1 MKIIGE
7 MMFDLSKMFI
17 LPCTLP
23 SKKQQLYL
31 SNEFFMGLQFD
42 NILVMQSKIKYSKF
56 ATTKNKN
63 KNSKIKCQMA
73 AILPSS
79 VWPYY

>member
-1 MKIIGE
+1 M
-7 MMFDLSKMFI
+7 
-17 LPCTLP
+17 
-23 SKKQQLYL
+23 
-31 SNEFFMGLQFD
+31 NFFMRLQFD

-63 KNSKIKCQMA
+63 SKIKCQMA

-79 VWPYY
+79 LNQFGHTTENATMQFLINQ